1 MKIKS
6 LGLKVSLIV
15 AIMLALTVGVI
26 VYTVS
31 VQSNDLVI
39 DLSSKQVSS
48 ANNAFA
54 KELQRLQN
62 DAFSRATAIA
72 NSNEVINAMQYNDS
86 TELKQILINL
96 GAGFDTVT
104 VVDVNGDVIMRGH
117 SDSKGDSLM
126 YQKAVTSALTKG
138 VGLGSIEKG
147 STVGLSARGS
157 CPVKDY
163 NGNLIGAVVCS
174 YDLSKDT
181 YVDNVK
187 ASTNSEA
194 TIFDGS
200 TRLSTTLVD
209 ENGDRVVGTE
219 AADAVVETVIN
230 QGKNFSSQIVLF
242 GHNYYSYYSPLVFD
256 GETIGM
262 LFTGVVIDDALV
274 GQRSMMDTLIIIG
287 IVCGLI
293 SIALIIAFNFYSVTR
308 PIRKIGAFA
317 QKISSGDIGITSA
330 TTAVT
335 GVTSADEVGGLAKE
349 LEQAYNNLRG
359 YVGEIRERMQ
369 AMADG
374 DLATES
380 TYDFQGDFVLI
391 KDSVNGIIHKLN
403 GIMSEVNSTSSQVSN
418 GAKQIADGSQ
428 ALAQGSVEQ
437 AATVHQ
443 LANSASEIS
452 QNTKDNA
459 EMAEKAASL
468 AEVIRGN
475 AEKGSHQM
483 DEMIAAVNAINQ
495 SSKNIN
501 NIIKVIDDI
510 AFQTNILALN
520 AAVEAARAGQHG
532 KGFAVVAD
540 EVRNLASKSAEAAR
554 DTGAMIQ
561 DSMDKAELGSRIAE
575 ETAASLQEIVSGI
588 NESSQLVAD
597 IAKGSEEQFAGITQ
611 INDGIDKV
619 SQVIQQNSA
628 TAQESAAA
636 SEEMSGQSDI
646 LQQMISQFKL
656 K

>member
-1 MKIKS
+1 MKIRS

-26 VYTVS
+26 VYIVS
-31 VQSNDLVI
+31 IQSNDLVI
-39 DLSSKQVSS
+39 ELSSKQVGA
-48 ANNAFA
+48 ANTAFA
-54 KELQRLQN
+54 QEMQRLQN
-62 DAFSRATAIA
+62 DAFARATAIA
-72 NSNEVINAMQYNDS
+72 NSNEVVNAMLYDDG

-126 YQKAVTSALTKG
+126 YQKAVSSALNNGTG
-138 VGLGSIEKG
+138 IGSIEKG

-157 CPVKDY
+157 CPVKNY
-163 NGNLIGAVVCS
+163 NGNIIGAVVCS
-174 YDLSKDT
+174 YDLSKPN

-200 TRLSTTLVD
+200 TRLSTTIVD
-209 ENGDRVVGTE
+209 EKNERVVGTE
-219 AADAVVETVIN
+219 ALPEVVEAVIDR
-230 QGKNFSSQIVLF
+230 GEDYTSQIVLF
-242 GHNYYSYYSPLVFD
+242 NHNYYSYYSPLVFD

-262 LFTGVVIDDALV
+262 LFTGVVIDDALT
-274 GQRSMMDTLIIIG
+274 GQRSMMNTLVVVG

-293 SIALIIAFNFYSVTR
+293 SIALIIIFNFFSVTR
-308 PIRKIGAFA
+308 PLRKIGAFA
-317 QKISSGDIGITSA
+317 QKISSGDIGISSSTSA
-330 TTAVT
+330 TT
-335 GVTSADEVGGLAKE
+335 GVTSADEVGALAKD

-369 AMADG
+369 AMSDG
-374 DLATES
+374 DLASES
-380 TYDFQGDFVLI
+380 DFAFHGDFVLI
-391 KDSVNGIIHKLN
+391 KDSINGIIRKLN
-403 GIMSEVNSTSSQVSN
+403 QIMSEVNRSSTQVSN

-428 ALAQGSVEQ
+428 ALAQGSIEQ
-437 AATVHQ
+437 AATINE
-443 LANSASEIS
+443 LANSATEIS
-452 QNTKDNA
+452 QNTKDNTD
-459 EMAEKAASL
+459 MAEKAADL

-475 AEKGSHQM
+475 AEKGSRQM
-483 DEMIAAVNAINQ
+483 SEMIEAVNAINQ

-561 DSMDKAELGSRIAE
+561 DSIEKAELGSRIAE

-597 IAKGSEEQFAGITQ
+597 IAKGSEEQLLGITQ

-636 SEEMSGQSDI
+636 SQEMSGQSDM
-646 LQQMISQFKL
+646 LQEMITQFKL